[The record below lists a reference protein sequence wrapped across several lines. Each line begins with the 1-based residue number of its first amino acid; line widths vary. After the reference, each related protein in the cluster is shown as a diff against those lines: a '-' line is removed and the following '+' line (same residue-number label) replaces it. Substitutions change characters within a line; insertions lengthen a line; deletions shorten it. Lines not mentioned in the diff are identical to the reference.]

1 VHLDSALLLLLAA
14 ATVVALVARRLRIPY
29 TVGLVLG
36 GIVLGAV
43 HPSAGI
49 RLTKD
54 LLYSVVLPGLIF
66 EAAYHLDFM
75 EFRRSA
81 RGIFALAVPGV
92 VLAIG
97 ATTSLLVLC
106 AHATGAVTGFDRP
119 QALVF
124 SALIAAT
131 DPIAVVALFKGLG
144 APTRLGV
151 LTEAE
156 SLVNDG
162 TGIVFFT
169 IVFASVTRGA
179 GLGVGA
185 AVVEFLR
192 VAGLGF
198 VVGAGLAF
206 PLSHVIR
213 RVDDAMLEITLTI
226 IAAYGAFLFAE
237 RLHASGV
244 IATLTTGMICGNRA
258 SPRSMTEATRIA
270 LESFWEYVAFAL
282 NSVVFLLIGLE
293 VQVREMLGAWAPI
306 AEAFVAVTV
315 ARAAIVF
322 VVWLLLRKTAE
333 RVPWRWGVMLT
344 WGGLRGALSIVL
356 ALGLPAGFPQRQ
368 LIVTTTFGVVLL
380 SIVVQGT
387 TAGPLLKVL
396 GLAGEPRERH
406 AGSSDVG

>member
-1 VHLDSALLLLLAA
+1 
-14 ATVVALVARRLRIPY
+14 
-29 TVGLVLG
+29 
-36 GIVLGAV
+36 
-43 HPSAGI
+43 
-49 RLTKD
+49 
-54 LLYSVVLPGLIF
+54 
-66 EAAYHLDFM
+66 
-75 EFRRSA
+75 
-81 RGIFALAVPGV
+81 
-92 VLAIG
+92 
-97 ATTSLLVLC
+97 
-106 AHATGAVTGFDRP
+106 
-119 QALVF
+119 
-124 SALIAAT
+124 
-131 DPIAVVALFKGLG
+131 
-144 APTRLGV
+144 
-151 LTEAE
+151 
-156 SLVNDG
+156 
-162 TGIVFFT
+162 
-169 IVFASVTRGA
+169 
-179 GLGVGA
+179 
-185 AVVEFLR
+185 
-192 VAGLGF
+192 
-198 VVGAGLAF
+198 
-206 PLSHVIR
+206 
-213 RVDDAMLEITLTI
+213 MLEITLTI